1 MARDIRAHPL
11 RIRANRFLL
20 IDGNAIVHRAYH
32 AYPQTLR
39 TSKGE
44 LINAVYGFT
53 SILLSVLKDLRPKYV
68 AVAFDLKGPTFRHK
82 KFKGYKA
89 SRPEMDEELVDQLDR
104 VKQVVSTLNIPIFE
118 KKGFEADDVIGT
130 LALQAKVPN
139 LKSQI
144 SNLKSATQKTELENS
159 KTLKLPDSKNLGIII
174 ATGDRDALQLIDNH
188 VKVYL
193 PARGKKPAELVGRKE
208 FIKKY
213 RFEPERLVDLKA
225 LAGDASD
232 EIPGVKGVGPK
243 TATDLI
249 VRFGD
254 LKSIYKS
261 LDEIKE
267 SVRLKLVKDKK
278 KAFLS
283 YELAE
288 IETAVPI
295 KLKLKKC
302 KLADYDRDKVLEL
315 FEELEFRTLISRLPD
330 DGWQE
335 MVKKEMG
342 IDSDR
347 KGATL
352 KNRTSTSVGDTENTE
367 KKDRQ
372 MKLF

>member
-1 MARDIRAHPL
+1 MSRL
-11 RIRANRFLL
+11 VLV
-20 IDGNAIVHRAYH
+20 DGNAIVHRAYH

-53 SILLSVLKDLRPKYV
+53 SILLSVLKDLKPKYV

-89 SRPEMDEELVDQLDR
+89 SRPEMDEELVSQLDR

-118 KKGFEADDVIGT
+118 EQGYEADDVIGT
-130 LALQAKVPN
+130 LAQKAK
-139 LKSQI
+139 
-144 SNLKSATQKTELENS
+144 LESS
-159 KTLKLPDSKNLGIII
+159 KTLKLSNSKNLEIII
-174 ATGDRDALQLIDNH
+174 VTGDKDALQLIDNH

-193 PARGKKPAELVGRKE
+193 PARGKRPAELVGRKE

-225 LAGDASD
+225 LAGDTSD

-254 LKSIYKS
+254 LQGIYKN
-261 LDEIKE
+261 LDEIKD
-267 SVRLKLVKDKK
+267 SVRSKLTGDKN

-288 IETAVPI
+288 IETGVPI

-302 KLADYDRDKVLEL
+302 KLADYDREKVLEL

-330 DGWQE
+330 DGWHT
-335 MVKKEMG
+335 MVKETFGGSPNGQKPKSGESAEDG
-342 IDSDR
+342 
-347 KGATL
+347 
-352 KNRTSTSVGDTENTE
+352 
-367 KKDRQ
+367 Q
-372 MKLF
+372 MKLFSS